1 MQAVIRRA
9 GRTDERV
16 LAVDM
21 DEFWVFGY
29 GSLMWNP
36 GFAFE
41 EKRQALIS
49 GYRRA
54 LCVRSWVH
62 RGSPEAPGLVLGLD
76 RGGSCR
82 GMAFR
87 VSPSGREDVIAY
99 LREREL
105 VTHVYM
111 ERTVAIRFADGR
123 RAPALTY
130 VADRKH
136 RQYAGA
142 LSAHQAAGI
151 VATSFGQSGPNTDYV
166 FNTLAHLKEMGIRD
180 HWLEDVAALVAA
192 SKNQA

>member
-1 MQAVIRRA
+1 M
-9 GRTDERV
+9 
-16 LAVDM
+16 AVDM

-36 GFAFE
+36 GFPFE
-41 EKRQALIS
+41 EKRQARIS

-62 RGSPEAPGLVLGLD
+62 RGSPDAPGLVLGLD

-87 VSPSGREDVIAY
+87 VAPAAREDVIAY
-99 LREREL
+99 LRQREL
-105 VTHVYM
+105 VTHVYR
-111 ERTVAIRFADGR
+111 ERTVGIRFSDGR
-123 RAPALTY
+123 RVPALTY
-130 VADRKH
+130 IADRKH
-136 RQYAGA
+136 RQYAGT

-151 VATSFGQSGPNTDYV
+151 VATSFGQSGANTDYV

-180 HWLEDVAALVAA
+180 HWLEDVGALVAA
-192 SKNQA
+192 GQTQA